1 MNYNLLAAIIAIL
14 MAAFSVISLVVQG
27 HRWRRALQTD
37 HTFRLIEKF
46 YSPEMRDIRR
56 LAARKILNNE
66 ISNYEDVYQLL
77 DFFILIGT
85 LIKKKALSLDLIYTL
100 FEYWIVR
107 YWYVT
112 KPKIEE
118 LRRVHHDKDLCMTFE
133 KLAGI
138 LENHRKQR
146 GIKPISE
153 KEAGLF
159 LQAEAKE

>member
-1 MNYNLLAAIIAIL
+1 
-14 MAAFSVISLVVQG
+14 
-27 HRWRRALQTD
+27 
-37 HTFRLIEKF
+37 
-46 YSPEMRDIRR
+46 MREIRR

-66 ISNYEDVYQLL
+66 VSNYEDVYQLL
-77 DFFILIGT
+77 DFFILIGI
-85 LIKKKALSLDLIYTL
+85 LIKKKALSLDLIYNL

-133 KLAGI
+133 KLAGT
-138 LENHRKQR
+138 LEEYRKKR
-146 GIKPISE
+146 GIQPISE
-153 KEAGLF
+153 KEAGIF